1 MGQKVICTS
10 FGNGKK
16 HDFKLFIHVTQ
27 PLVRAHN
34 MSNLC
39 QQDKPP
45 QSPQSAQ
52 REGLKIESLSV
63 HSVGSVV
70 YNVL

>member
-39 QQDKPP
+39 QQDKP

-52 REGLKIESLSV
+52 RGTLSSNPLSV
-63 HSVGSVV
+63 HSVV